1 MGALEQTLAVFAFI
15 MLFAVVT
22 SMGGE
27 DEHSAELKRIEK
39 VCQGQAPN
47 YKDMEV
53 ICEESQ
59 KEK

>member
-1 MGALEQTLAVFAFI
+1 MGTLEQTLAIFAFV

-22 SMGGE
+22 SVDSE
-27 DEHSAELKRIEK
+27 NEHGAELKRIEK

-53 ICEESQ
+53 ICVQSQ